1 MSLRRDW
8 QRTRQTTAGAPA
20 HLPCTTPAAHTPIPT
35 HLPQGILSDE
45 LAQGLAE
52 DEADN
57 PSPPSSS
64 PMPPHSTP
72 TTTATAHPP
81 RLAQGILSEEL
92 AQRLAEDE
100 ADNRRRAR
108 TLALH
113 YTGGSALGGGRGRQA
128 GPSGVQAAGPAK
140 GERSVRCTLPQH
152 GREGPSGAAIAA
164 SAMAA
169 FK

>member
-1 MSLRRDW
+1 MS
-8 QRTRQTTAGAPA
+8 A
-20 HLPCTTPAAHTPIPT
+20 HLPCTSPAAHTSIPT
-35 HLPQGILSDE
+35 HLAQGILSEE
-45 LAQGLAE
+45 LTQRLAE

-57 PSPPSSS
+57 PSHASYNRRHCSPAPP
-64 PMPPHSTP
+64 
-72 TTTATAHPP
+72 
-81 RLAQGILSEEL
+81 LQGILSEEL

-128 GPSGVQAAGPAK
+128 GPGGVQAAGPAK
-140 GERSVRCTLPQH
+140 GERSVRCPLPQH

-164 SAMAA
+164 SAMTA